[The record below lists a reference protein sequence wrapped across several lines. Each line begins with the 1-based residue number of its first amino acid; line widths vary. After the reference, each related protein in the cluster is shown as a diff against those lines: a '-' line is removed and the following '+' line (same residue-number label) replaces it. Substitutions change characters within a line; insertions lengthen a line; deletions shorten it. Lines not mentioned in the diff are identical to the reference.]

1 MCLAVVGIGSEAT
14 ERKEA
19 NVFKGST
26 EALMDLVSESV
37 EPSQLGAS
45 HQQTLPHWSCPTKRV
60 AHLRFPRRQP
70 CTFQLGGCE
79 KSCAVPLNVCCGITR
94 LWLGVGVVMG
104 LVGSHGEDPLQAR
117 NAVQV
122 RGTAG
127 RSRGTLG
134 DGAGAFVSLVSHQ
147 RNRIIIPL
155 PTKIQPPV
163 SKTLSLYPAGGRRTR
178 HSAALIYTNGTGETQ
193 DYTSNGLTHR

>member
-1 MCLAVVGIGSEAT
+1 M
-14 ERKEA
+14 
-19 NVFKGST
+19 FKGST
-26 EALMDLVSESV
+26 EALLDLISESV
-37 EPSQLGAS
+37 EPFLLVAS
-45 HQQTLPHWSCPTKRV
+45 HQQTLCHWSCPTKHF

-70 CTFQLGGCE
+70 CTFQLGGSE
-79 KSCAVPLNVCCGITR
+79 KSWALPLNVCCGITR

-163 SKTLSLYPAGGRRTR
+163 SKPLTVCIHSVADRHVTLL
-178 HSAALIYTNGTGETQ
+178 L
-193 DYTSNGLTHR
+193 